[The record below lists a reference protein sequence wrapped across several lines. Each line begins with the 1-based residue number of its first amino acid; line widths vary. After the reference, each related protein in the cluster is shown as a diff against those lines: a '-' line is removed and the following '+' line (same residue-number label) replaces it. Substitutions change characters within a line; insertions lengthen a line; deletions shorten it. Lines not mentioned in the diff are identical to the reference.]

1 MNYTEQ
7 KIANTLETNYMP
19 YAMSVIVSRAIPEID
34 GFKPSHRKL
43 LYTMYKMGLL
53 NGGRTKS
60 ANIVGQTMHLNPHG
74 DAAIYE
80 TMVRLTKGNE
90 ALLHPLVDSKGNFG
104 KQYSRDMYFAASRY
118 TEAKLSDI
126 CKEVFCDIDKNPVD
140 FQDNYD
146 ATVKEPVLLPVTFP
160 NILVNA
166 NEGIAVGMASKICS
180 FNLREICE
188 TTIAVLNDEN
198 HDIMSTL
205 KAPDFPGGGELLF
218 NEEEMRQIYETGRGS
233 FKVRGKY
240 NYDKKNNVIEITQ
253 IPYSTTAEVII
264 DKVVDGIKAGKFK
277 EINDIRDETDL
288 SGLKIAI
295 EVKRTVDVE
304 KLMARLFKET
314 TLQDTFSCNFNILVD
329 GAPMVIGV
337 RDILKNWIKFRIKCV
352 ERTLRFELNK
362 KEERLHRLRGLEK
375 ILLDIDK
382 AIKIIRETEKDAD
395 VIPSLMIGFDIDEIQ
410 ANYVAEIKLRNL
422 NKEYI
427 LKNIKD
433 IADLEREIED
443 INATLKSERRIK
455 KIISKQ
461 LEEISKKYGIDRKT
475 EIVNESDVKIE
486 IAKVEKEVESYPL
499 KIFLT
504 EQGYLK
510 KITMAS
516 LRMAD
521 TQKLKEDD
529 ELIQEFEANNID
541 DLLLFSNKCN
551 CYKLK
556 IDDIKNTKASDM
568 GDYIPNILDMEDGER
583 IVFVHATKDYNGR
596 FLFGFE
602 DGRTCKTPIKSYE
615 TKTNRKMLAKAFS
628 AHSPIVGMV
637 YLPEDIDVVAF
648 GSNEKAFAFNTVV
661 IPEKATRSSQGVKTF
676 NPGKTGKM
684 IKIVSLD
691 ASGIEDM
698 KPYRARKIPS
708 AGSKLTSIDKGIEQL
723 SF

>member
-1 MNYTEQ
+1 MNFTEQ
-7 KIANTLETNYMP
+7 KIAHTLETNYMP

-43 LYTMYKMGLL
+43 LYTMYKMGLQ
-53 NGGRTKS
+53 NGARTKS

-90 ALLHPLVDSKGNFG
+90 ALLHPLIDSKGNFG
-104 KQYSRDMYFAASRY
+104 KQYSRDMFFAASRY
-118 TEAKLSDI
+118 TEAKLADI
-126 CKEVFCDIDKNPVD
+126 CKEIFCDIEKNPVD

-198 HDIMSTL
+198 HDIMTTL

-240 NYDKKNNVIEITQ
+240 VYDKKNNVIEITQ
-253 IPYSTTAEVII
+253 IPYSTTAEIII

-329 GAPMVIGV
+329 GAPMVLGV
-337 RDILKNWIKFRIKCV
+337 RDILKNWIKFRIRCV
-352 ERTLRFELNK
+352 ERTLRYELGK
-362 KEERLHRLRGLEK
+362 KEEKLHRLRGLEK

-395 VIPSLMIGFDIDEIQ
+395 VIPSLMEGFGIDEIQ

-455 KIISKQ
+455 KIIAKQ
-461 LEEISKKYGIDRKT
+461 LDDVSKKYGADRKT
-475 EIVNESDVKIE
+475 EIINESDVAADF
-486 IAKVEKEVESYPL
+486 AKAEREVESYPL

-521 TQKLKEDD
+521 VQKLKDD
-529 ELIQEFEANNID
+529 DVLVQEFEANNVD
-541 DLLLFSNKCN
+541 DLLLFSNRCN
-551 CYKLK
+551 CYKLR

-568 GDYIPNILDMEDGER
+568 GDYTPNILDMEEGER
-583 IVFVHATKDYNGR
+583 IVFVHATKDYSGR
-596 FLFGFE
+596 FLFGFA

-615 TKTNRKMLAKAFS
+615 TKTNRKMLQKAFS
-628 AHSPIVGMV
+628 GHSPIVGIV

-648 GSNEKAFAFNTVV
+648 GSNEKAFAFNTAV
-661 IPEKATRSSQGVKTF
+661 IPEKTTRSSQGVKTF

-684 IKIVSLD
+684 IKLVALEN
-691 ASGIEDM
+691 SGIEDM

-708 AGSKLTSIDKGIEQL
+708 AGAKLTSTDKGIEQL